1 MTEPVGTLA
10 DEAVKLLA
18 AAESWWRD
26 HAPDHAGPE
35 CRVCPFCQVLS
46 VVRGTQPELFER
58 LTEVATSLLAT
69 LRPETPDAAPR
80 RADVPVERIDIA

>member
-10 DEAVKLLA
+10 EEAAKLFA

-26 HAPDHAGPE
+26 HAPEHAAPE
-35 CRVCPFCQVLS
+35 CRVCPFCQMLA
-46 VVRGTQPELFER
+46 VVRGAQPELFER
-58 LTEVATSLLAT
+58 LSEAAVSLFAT
-69 LRPETPDAAPR
+69 LRPEAPDAAPR